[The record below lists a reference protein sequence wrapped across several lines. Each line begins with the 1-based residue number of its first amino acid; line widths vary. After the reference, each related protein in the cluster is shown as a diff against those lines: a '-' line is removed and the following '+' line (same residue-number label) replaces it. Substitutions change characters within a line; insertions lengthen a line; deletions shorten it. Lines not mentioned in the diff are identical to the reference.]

1 MKELNDE
8 FKIKPNEIEDE
19 HLLQMKN
26 KIKENNNK
34 MDRLSSRIK
43 NLLSLKQAWDLEQ
56 EEAIR
61 NIYAV
66 YQRLITRK
74 NEYCTFIKEEC
85 SRKELSKEESFKTSN
100 LKIKLQKL
108 RGYEFSADIYTFRSE
123 FEKVN
128 SRSTPRRI
136 LPDVLKNN
144 FLEDP
149 ALSLVKS
156 LDNINEIWKR
166 SVTRYG
172 DPKMML
178 HKKMSTLTNFAPLW
192 KTSNSEKT
200 LDALIKIINLI
211 KDLTNLAEKH
221 NFKEKLYNGDGLE
234 RIQSLLEGS
243 RLIRWLKKSSEDE
256 LEGEEQWSELIEFLE
271 KEARVHH
278 QRSLIQ
284 RTNFKAPPSKK
295 EDQLDN
301 KKGYRCSSHLADRKT
316 QKTCSF
322 CGESDYVATNGPN
335 QTKII
340 QYFSCRAFVE
350 MTPKYRF
357 AELQKKEF

>member
-1 MKELNDE
+1 
-8 FKIKPNEIEDE
+8 
-19 HLLQMKN
+19 
-26 KIKENNNK
+26 
-34 MDRLSSRIK
+34 MDILSLRIK
-43 NLLSLKQAWDLEQ
+43 NLLSLAEASDLEQ

-61 NIYAV
+61 KITAD
-66 YQRLITRK
+66 YQHLITRK

-85 SRKELSKEESFKTSN
+85 SRRKLSKEESFKTSN
-100 LKIKLQKL
+100 LNIKLQKF
-108 RGYEFSADIYTFRSE
+108 RGYESSADIYTFRSE
-123 FEKVN
+123 FEKVY

-166 SVTRYG
+166 LITTYG

-178 HKKMSTLTNFAPLW
+178 HKKMSTLTNFTPLW
-192 KTSNSEKT
+192 KTSNPEKT
-200 LDALIKIINLI
+200 SDALIKIINLI
-211 KDLTNLAEKH
+211 KDLMNLAEKH
-221 NFKEKLYNGDGLE
+221 NIKEKLYNGDGLE
-234 RIQSLLEGS
+234 RIYSLLGDS
-243 RLIRWLKKSSEDE
+243 RLIRWLTKSSEEE
-256 LEGEEQWSELIEFLE
+256 LEGEEQWSKLIEFLE
-271 KEARVHH
+271 KEARVHQ

-301 KKGYRCSSHLADRKT
+301 KKGYRGSSHVADGKT
-316 QKTCSF
+316 QIICSF
-322 CGESDYVATNGPN
+322 CGESDHVATNGPN

-340 QYFSCRAFVE
+340 QYFSCRTFVE

-357 AELQKKEF
+357 AELQKNGFLFSVFVSWGR

>member
-108 RGYEFSADIYTFRSE
+108 RGYEF
-123 FEKVN
+123 
-128 SRSTPRRI
+128 
-136 LPDVLKNN
+136 
-144 FLEDP
+144 
-149 ALSLVKS
+149 
-156 LDNINEIWKR
+156 
-166 SVTRYG
+166 
-172 DPKMML
+172 
-178 HKKMSTLTNFAPLW
+178 
-192 KTSNSEKT
+192 
-200 LDALIKIINLI
+200 
-211 KDLTNLAEKH
+211 
-221 NFKEKLYNGDGLE
+221 
-234 RIQSLLEGS
+234 
-243 RLIRWLKKSSEDE
+243 
-256 LEGEEQWSELIEFLE
+256 
-271 KEARVHH
+271 
-278 QRSLIQ
+278 
-284 RTNFKAPPSKK
+284 
-295 EDQLDN
+295 
-301 KKGYRCSSHLADRKT
+301 
-316 QKTCSF
+316 
-322 CGESDYVATNGPN
+322 
-335 QTKII
+335 
-340 QYFSCRAFVE
+340 
-350 MTPKYRF
+350 
-357 AELQKKEF
+357 